1 MATASLW
8 SWEREDNNNNNHN
21 NNYQNNNQNLKNGK
35 KSCAACSK
43 RRSSAPTSTSRIQQH
58 QSKTRCRWCAYP
70 SCRSCARDSLPKSFI
85 LLVLLLNLLSLLSLR
100 DLLLLD
106 LLLVH
111 LLLVDWVDP
120 PKPVKRSESGV
131 KWSES
136 GGEWSRDSVRRC
148 SIKKSSE
155 CQDVQVRCFGAAPI
169 RCHSI
174 NIHIPPSYHPCRQY
188 SKPCATPLCGPRPPF
203 FVGRALLVPVL
214 ITLRLPQPRVQHIL
228 LHFHALRRLC
238 AHASYQHSKNCD
250 SGWSGGKLDWL
261 HQGMQVPKLSLLSSL
276 TALQLPGSGR
286 LPLVRRDGEAAFR
299 ESLCETTVSV
309 LACRRLPGSVLV
321 LLHDM
326 CEDDPRHFS
335 P

>member
-1 MATASLW
+1 MLRLSVVIVSISIYLHPTT
-8 SWEREDNNNNNHN
+8 RVDNIR
-21 NNYQNNNQNLKNGK
+21 NLARRHF
-35 KSCAACSK
+35 AA
-43 RRSSAPTSTSRIQQH
+43 H
-58 QSKTRCRWCAYP
+58 G
-70 SCRSCARDSLPKSFI
+70 
-85 LLVLLLNLLSLLSLR
+85 
-100 DLLLLD
+100 
-106 LLLVH
+106 H
-111 LLLVDWVDP
+111 
-120 PKPVKRSESGV
+120 
-131 KWSES
+131 
-136 GGEWSRDSVRRC
+136 
-148 SIKKSSE
+148 
-155 CQDVQVRCFGAAPI
+155 
-169 RCHSI
+169 H
-174 NIHIPPSYHPCRQY
+174 
-188 SKPCATPLCGPRPPF
+188 F